1 MQVQPDQY
9 VFPPRSKDAIP
20 RADTEI
26 FGMLGWVA
34 QLKYNDSH
42 ALIKYCQNGAIELW
56 NRHAERFRTYHAPS
70 ELIEQL
76 DELGATLGIK
86 PGTVTILDGGLL
98 DQKHVAIKDTIV
110 IWDILVFNNK
120 HLIGTTYN
128 ERYQQ
133 VLDISS
139 LETPERYLYENKS
152 HEPIPLGY
160 KFTPDILI
168 PQCWEPCD
176 WDNCWDLIATVN
188 APYTTGTPGSPNYD
202 CKPVIEGLVFKDP
215 NGVLELGFK
224 ESNNDS
230 WMMRSRVMTGRHRF

>member
-1 MQVQPDQY
+1 MQIKHDQY
-9 VFPPRSKDAIP
+9 IFPPRSKDAIP

-42 ALIKYCQNGAIELW
+42 ALIKYCADGNIELW
-56 NRHAERFRTYHAPS
+56 NRHAERFRTYHAPA

-76 DELGATLGIK
+76 QEIGHRLNVK

-98 DQKHVAIKDTIV
+98 DQKHVAIKDTIAL
-110 IWDILVFNNK
+110 WDILVHNDE
-120 HLIGTTYN
+120 HLVGTTYI
-128 ERYQQ
+128 ERYDRI
-133 VLDISS
+133 LDAATRDPWI
-139 LETPERYLYENKS
+139 YENKG
-152 HEPIPLGY
+152 HGPIPLGS
-160 KFTPDILI
+160 KFTKDVLI
-168 PQCWEPCD
+168 PQNWESCE
-176 WDNCWDLIATVN
+176 WDNCWDLTATVN
-188 APYTTGTPGSPNYD
+188 APYTTGTPGSPDYD

-224 ESNNDS
+224 ESNNDA